1 MPVYY
6 NQYQIYCHYLTNW
19 STPEGTARDV
29 SLLIDYLPA
38 CIFPKSEYNI
48 STHLALGVSL
58 GGHAT
63 WSCLFHEPRI
73 STGIVIIGCP
83 DFVNLIADR
92 ARLSKRSSWTI
103 SDPPGSQFLGSEDFP
118 LSLLETVRKYDP
130 AALLLSHTE
139 IPAQDGAVKEGTL
152 PDPSEQDKERL
163 RPLLTRSL
171 ARKRILN
178 ISGGADKLVPYHRS
192 EPILTWLKKAIAPGG
207 WFADGGVYFED
218 LIFEKAGHQ
227 LTPPMMDE
235 VIRFVAESLSAPDD
249 VSANVGIVREA
260 KI

>member
-1 MPVYY
+1 M
-6 NQYQIYCHYLTNW
+6 
-19 STPEGTARDV
+19 

-38 CIFPKSEYNI
+38 YIFPKSEQSV

-73 STGIVIIGCP
+73 RTGISIIGSP
-83 DFVNLIADR
+83 DYINLMADR
-92 ARLSKRSSWTI
+92 ARLSKLSSWTD
-103 SDPPGSQFLGSEDFP
+103 SDPPGSQFLGSEHFP

-130 AALLLSHTE
+130 AALLLSHTQ
-139 IPAQDGAVKEGTL
+139 IAAKDAALKEGPL

-163 RPLLTRSL
+163 RPLLTCAL
-171 ARKRILN
+171 AGKRILN
-178 ISGGADKLVPYHRS
+178 ISGGADKLVPYYRS

-207 WFADGGVYFED
+207 WFADGGIHFED
-218 LIFEKAGHQ
+218 LIFEKAGHE
-227 LTPPMMDE
+227 LTAAMMDE

-249 VSANVGIVREA
+249 LPPKVGVVREA